1 MIEVAHLHK
10 KYGATVAVDDVSFT
24 VHAGEIFGILGRNGA
39 GKTTT
44 VECITGLRTADR
56 GEISVLGLDPRRDRQ
71 ELHERV
77 GVQLQE
83 SAVPEL
89 MRVGEAVELYA
100 SFYREPA
107 DGRELIATLG
117 LQDAQHTYFK
127 HLSGG
132 QKQRLS
138 VVLALIGQPEIA
150 VLDELTTGLDPEAR
164 RDTWRLIEG
173 VRARG
178 VTIVLVTHFMEEA
191 ERLCDRVALID
202 HGRVVALDRPGAL
215 AIAAS
220 TSKRVRF
227 TPTEPFFDELLSA
240 LPEVSSVEHHGPEV
254 VVAGSG
260 DLVTA
265 VVLALHRA
273 GIRADD
279 VQTETANLEDAF
291 LALTDETT
299 HADTNGAD
307 AMSTS
312 AITLTPRQR
321 RAFGLLVASE
331 IKIAIRRPVGLV
343 VAVGIPFALLVI
355 FGSIPATTRP
365 DAKLGGI
372 SFFNLYVPTLLVFVL
387 IAVGLMTLPQQLSAY
402 RRQGVLRRMSTT
414 PVHPSWVLAAQTTVS
429 MILAVIGL
437 TILLG
442 AGRRRLRPGAS
453 ARRRRVPRVVRR
465 ARPHRCGDAR
475 ARPARRRRGGQPADR
490 PGADRGRVLP
500 AGVLLRSVRPAPG
513 DPLAGDPGH
522 REGVADRRRLQRA
535 PRRVRRTQP
544 RRRAVARARG
554 LGGRLVG
561 HRHSPVPLGMSVL
574 MEAPGASPRTVHP
587 RLRPRRS
594 GGVSAQGRLDE
605 SERLVLEP
613 PLLPI

>member
-1 MIEVAHLHK
+1 MAAMSTQQLIQADLGTSVSTPSDRSAPGVIEVAHLHK
-10 KYGATVAVDDVSFT
+10 EYGATVAVEDVSFT
-24 VHAGEIFGILGRNGA
+24 VHSGEIFGILGRNGA

-56 GEISVLGLDPRRDRQ
+56 GEISVLGLDPRRDRH

-117 LQDAQHTYFK
+117 LRDAQHTYFK

-138 VVLALIGQPEIA
+138 IVLALIGQPEIA

-202 HGRVVALDRPGAL
+202 RGRVVALDRPGAL
-215 AIAAS
+215 AVAAT

-227 TPTEPFFDELLSA
+227 TPTEPLPDELLSA
-240 LPEVSSVEHHGPEV
+240 LPEVSAVEHHGPEV
-254 VVAGSG
+254 VVGGSG

-273 GIRADD
+273 GVHAED
-279 VQTETANLEDAF
+279 VQTETASLEDAF

-299 HADTNGAD
+299 NADTNG
-307 AMSTS
+307 
-312 AITLTPRQR
+312 
-321 RAFGLLVASE
+321 V
-331 IKIAIRRPVGLV
+331 
-343 VAVGIPFALLVI
+343 
-355 FGSIPATTRP
+355 TR
-365 DAKLGGI
+365 
-372 SFFNLYVPTLLVFVL
+372 
-387 IAVGLMTLPQQLSAY
+387 
-402 RRQGVLRRMSTT
+402 
-414 PVHPSWVLAAQTTVS
+414 
-429 MILAVIGL
+429 
-437 TILLG
+437 
-442 AGRRRLRPGAS
+442 
-453 ARRRRVPRVVRR
+453 
-465 ARPHRCGDAR
+465 
-475 ARPARRRRGGQPADR
+475 
-490 PGADRGRVLP
+490 
-500 AGVLLRSVRPAPG
+500 
-513 DPLAGDPGH
+513 
-522 REGVADRRRLQRA
+522 
-535 PRRVRRTQP
+535 
-544 RRRAVARARG
+544 
-554 LGGRLVG
+554 
-561 HRHSPVPLGMSVL
+561 
-574 MEAPGASPRTVHP
+574 
-587 RLRPRRS
+587 
-594 GGVSAQGRLDE
+594 
-605 SERLVLEP
+605 
-613 PLLPI
+613 